1 LTFSNKNIN
10 LNGMKIL
17 KFILLISLIS
27 CDGVSYQEQ
36 DYDVLSKDSYGV
48 AEFISSELK
57 SFSVYIHFMCVDR
70 ACYKEIDP
78 EDCTK
83 FYKELPAFSKINK
96 KNIKIFIESNE
107 LKACTIEPDVV
118 IEKCTSIE
126 YNVPSEGYD
135 IKKCIT
141 LADEQETILIINK
154 IFEKYNFL
162 SVLDSRE
169 ITQTAIN
176 VLQEN
181 NIADKILRELL
192 DFKNFS
198 DLKVIGNQLA
208 TNGRAVNFLLLHF
221 LQNGIYYHSNALI
234 TTYPTS
240 CSNICTEMDI
250 NFLLKE

>member
-1 LTFSNKNIN
+1 MLIN
-10 LNGMKIL
+10 L
-17 KFILLISLIS
+17 FS
-27 CDGVSYQEQ
+27 CDGISYQEG
-36 DYDVLSKDSYGV
+36 DYDVLSKDSYSV

-70 ACYKEIDP
+70 ACYKDIDP
-78 EDCTK
+78 KDCTK

-107 LKACTIEPDVV
+107 LKACIIEPYVI

-126 YNVPSEGYD
+126 LEYNVPSEEYD
-135 IKKCIT
+135 VKKCIT
-141 LADEQETILIINK
+141 LADEQETISIINE
-154 IFEKYNFL
+154 IFEQYNFL
-162 SVLDSRE
+162 SVLNPRE

-181 NIADKILRELL
+181 DIASKILKELL

-198 DLKVIGNQLA
+198 DLKVMANQLSA
-208 TNGRAVNFLLLHF
+208 YEKNVNFLLLHF
-221 LQNGIYYHSNALI
+221 LQNGIYYHANALI

-250 NFLLKE
+250 NFLLGSR